1 MTTLQRIGRLRE
13 RRVRLIIYLVLG
25 AVLAVLCLFPRP
37 YMARAKVVPGDNNAA
52 SLFSMSGAGSQL
64 QNLAS
69 LFGDRSATEVTL
81 QLAKSDAVGREVIA
95 RLNLVGPGRP
105 YADERTALVALGKRV
120 DVHSLLGGII
130 EFETRA
136 YDQDWALAVTKTYV
150 DAMSERMGSYV
161 RVQVSRKRR
170 IVEDRLGSS
179 QERLIQAQAQ
189 LEAFRKANRIADPGA
204 QLGEQLTVRAGLEG
218 QLQAKQVELATLRAI
233 SGPENPRLKVVAG
246 QVASLQ
252 SQIARAATASE
263 GQPSPNVGA
272 ITAVTLAY
280 ARLYRNYVFAQGVSD
295 VYSRAAEEIAVQ
307 EIVSQDRA
315 QLSVIDAPHVD
326 ADRYFNTTAV
336 ALLALLAALVVFV
349 EVYAPATGLFD
360 PGAGPRR
367 AGHEAGPQAE

>member
-1 MTTLQRIGRLRE
+1 MVDRLRN
-13 RRVRLIIYLVLG
+13 RRLRFMIYLVLG
-25 AVLAVLCLFPRP
+25 VTLMLLSLFPRP
-37 YMARAKVVPGDNNAA
+37 YMARAKVIPGDNNAA

-81 QLAKSDAVGREVIA
+81 QLAKSDEVTRTVVE
-95 RLNLVGPGRP
+95 RLKLAGPDRP
-105 YADERTALVALGKRV
+105 YPDERSAMVALGKHV

-136 YDQDWALAVTKTYV
+136 FDQQWALAVTRAYV
-150 DAMSERMGSYV
+150 DAMSDRMGGYV
-161 RVQVSRKRR
+161 RMQVSRKRR

-179 QERLIQAQAQ
+179 QERLVQAQAQ
-189 LEAFRKANRIADPGA
+189 LDAFRKANRIADPSA

-218 QLQAKQVELATLRAI
+218 QLQAKQVELATLQAVA
-233 SGPENPRLKVVAG
+233 GPENPRLSVVAG
-246 QVASLQ
+246 QVASLKA
-252 SQIARAATASE
+252 QIARAGAASA
-263 GQPSPNVGA
+263 GQTSPNVGA
-272 ITAVTLAY
+272 ISASALAY

-326 ADRYFNTTAV
+326 PDRYFNTTAV
-336 ALLALLAALVVFV
+336 ALLALLVALIVFI
-349 EVYAPATGLFD
+349 EVYAPVTGLFD
-360 PGAGPRR
+360 PGAKKVTGGSEGLR
-367 AGHEAGPQAE
+367 QVN